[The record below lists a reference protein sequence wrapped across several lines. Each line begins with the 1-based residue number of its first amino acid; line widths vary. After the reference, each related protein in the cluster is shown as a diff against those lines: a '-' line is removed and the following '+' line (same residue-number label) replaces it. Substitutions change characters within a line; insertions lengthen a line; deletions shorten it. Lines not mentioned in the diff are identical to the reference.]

1 MKIKQLDARLLGDLI
16 PRMVVLLQDVVHA
29 GASVGFLP
37 PLSDDEARE
46 YWQDVQEAIQ
56 GLEKLLWVAV
66 EGDQVVGTIQ
76 LNLEGRAN
84 GSHRAEVAK
93 VMVSTTHRRKGI
105 AQAMMEV
112 AEAEALRLGRTTLV
126 LDTLEGHPAELLY
139 LKLGWTRVGVIP
151 QYARYQ
157 DGKLHGTVVMYKLLM
172 PEG

>member
-16 PRMVVLLQDVVHA
+16 PQMVALLQDVVDG

-37 PLSDDEARE
+37 PLSAQEARE
-46 YWQDVQEAIQ
+46 YWLGVQKVIQ
-56 GLEKLLWVAV
+56 GPQKILWVAIQ
-66 EGDQVVGTIQ
+66 ESQVVGTIQ
-76 LNLEGRAN
+76 LNLESRAN

-93 VMVSTTHRRKGI
+93 VMVSTAHRRKGI

-126 LDTLEGHPAELLY
+126 LDTLEGHPSELLY

-151 QYARYQ
+151 QYAHQ